1 MIEQTGCVPILLAPQ
16 KINYLVAE
24 RARRS
29 ASIGEF
35 PPQSVYHSKRFW
47 LTGWTSPVEFIEW
60 QVEAP
65 AAGQY
70 QITVLAEA
78 GEGTE
83 IQVQNRL
90 ENLTFRFADSG
101 WQREA
106 MGVLPFAAGSSTLRF
121 WNWSIKPTLPLKRW
135 SCCI

>member
-24 RARRS
+24 RSRRS

-35 PPQSVYHSKRFW
+35 SPQSVYHCKRFW
-47 LTGWTSPVEFIEW
+47 LIGWTSPVEFIEW

-65 AAGQY
+65 TAGHY

-78 GEGTE
+78 KEGTE
-83 IQVQNRL
+83 ILVQSRL
-90 ENLTFRFADSG
+90 EHITFRFADSG
-101 WQREA
+101 KQW
-106 MGVLPFAAGSSTLRF
+106 GSCLSPQVPVPSA
-121 WNWSIKPTLPLKRW
+121 WNWLIRPTLPSNRW
-135 SCCI
+135 SCSI